1 MAKGNVFNI
10 QKFSIHDGPGIR
22 TTVFLKGCPLAC
34 KWCHN
39 PESLS
44 REKQILI
51 NHDKCIRCGT
61 CIKICPTNALYMEE
75 DKLNLNKCLCNYC
88 GDCEIVCIQEAI
100 EVVGKEM
107 TDDEVIAE
115 VEKDKVFYDV
125 TGGGVTFSGGEPFYQ
140 PKFLAALVRKAKEK
154 SLHVT
159 IDTSGMT
166 LWENIENVLDYV
178 DLYLYDLKMID
189 SEKHKKYIGSN
200 NKIILENLKR
210 LDKELDKRE
219 GSINLR
225 LIMLKGI
232 NDSEEDINLILDFI
246 SDLNNISQI
255 NLLEYHTMGR
265 EKYSRLNLEY
275 EMSGDEKPDDYRLK
289 SIKKI
294 FEKNNYQVVIGG

>member
-61 CIKICPTNALYMEE
+61 CIKICPTNSLYMEE
-75 DKLNLNKCLCNYC
+75 DKLNLNKDLCTYC
-88 GDCEIVCIQEAI
+88 GDCERICIQEAI
-100 EVVGKEM
+100 EVVGKDM
-107 TDDEVIAE
+107 TDDEVIIE

-140 PKFLAALVRKAKEK
+140 PKFLEALVRKAKEK

-159 IDTSGMT
+159 VDTSGMT
-166 LWENIENVLDYV
+166 LWENIESVLDYV

-232 NDSEEDINLILDFI
+232 NDSEEDIDLILDFI

-265 EKYSRLNLEY
+265 EKYSRLDLEY
-275 EMSGDEKPDDYRLK
+275 EMSGDEKPDDYRLQ
-289 SIKKI
+289 SIKES

>member
-61 CIKICPTNALYMEE
+61 CIKICPTNALYIKE

>member
-22 TTVFLKGCPLAC
+22 TTVFFKGCPLAC

-61 CIKICPTNALYMEE
+61 CIKICPTNALYMGDNKLKINE
-75 DKLNLNKCLCNYC
+75 DLCTYC
-88 GDCEIVCIQEAI
+88 EDCEGACIQEAI
-100 EVVGKEM
+100 EIVGKDM
-107 TDDEVIAE
+107 TDDEVITE
-115 VEKDKVFYDV
+115 VEKDKVFYEV

-140 PKFLAALVRKAKEK
+140 PQFLEALVKKAKK
-154 SLHVT
+154 RSFHVAV
-159 IDTSGMT
+159 DTSGMT
-166 LWENIENVLDYV
+166 LWENIESVLDYV
-178 DLYLYDLKMID
+178 DLYLYDLKMMD
-189 SEKHKKYIGSN
+189 SEKHKKYIGSS

-225 LIMLKGI
+225 LIVLKGI
-232 NDSEEDINLILDFI
+232 NDSEEDIDLILNFI

-275 EMSGDEKPDDYRLK
+275 EMSGDEKPDYYRLQ
-289 SIKKI
+289 SIKES